1 MITEEIILQ
10 NIVDIRTKKGIKQE
24 VLAEEL
30 GMKQPGYSLI
40 EKGKRSLSV
49 SMLLQI
55 AKILNEDIAN
65 IVTYHNKRSDIGV
78 KNKPQPMK
86 AILQIELQE
95 DKKDQVLKLVFGE
108 NNLEIL
114 NK

>member
-1 MITEEIILQ
+1 MITEKNILD
-10 NIVDIRTKKGIKQE
+10 NIRKIRISRGYSQE
-24 VLAEEL
+24 YIASRLD
-30 GMKQPGYSLI
+30 MKQGGYSLI
-40 EKGKRSLSV
+40 EKGERKLTIDK
-49 SMLLQI
+49 LLQI
-55 AKILNEDIAN
+55 AILLDVPLEQI
-65 IVTYHNKRSDIGV
+65 ISYPEKKLEKKQEPV
-78 KNKPQPMK
+78 K